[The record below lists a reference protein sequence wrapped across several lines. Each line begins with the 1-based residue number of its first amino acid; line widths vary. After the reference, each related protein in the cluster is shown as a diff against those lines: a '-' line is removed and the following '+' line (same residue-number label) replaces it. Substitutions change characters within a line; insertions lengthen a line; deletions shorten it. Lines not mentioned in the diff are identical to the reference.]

1 METSIEEIGQV
12 KRRLNVEIEAEEVAK
27 KLDQTYK
34 ELSKRAKI
42 KGFRP
47 GKAPRQVLEQYYG
60 KQILNDVKSDLIKES
75 FSKVLEETELL
86 PLGSPAI
93 EDEAIRPGESFK
105 YSIVMEVRP
114 EFELKDYMGISVEKE
129 ILNISED
136 DVDKKL
142 EEIKEAHAQLISINE
157 ERGIKE
163 GDYVVI
169 DYEGFW
175 KDKPLREV
183 KGKGFTVLVGG
194 KNFYPEVESG
204 IVGLRK
210 DDTKDIEIDFNQD
223 FGDRRLAGKTVTFRI
238 HVEDIKKKDPPEL
251 NDDFARSLG
260 NDFKSLADLRERVK
274 KEITLQGE
282 RRIDR
287 EIKDRLLKKIT
298 VQVDFELPQV
308 MVEGEIERSIATIKQ
323 NLIRSGTRFESAGI
337 SEEKMRQD
345 LRTAAEEKV
354 KEELVLGKIAD
365 MEDIRL
371 EDSDIRDG
379 FQELAAQTGN
389 DPAALQQYYEKHN
402 LLDSFGNQLLV
413 EKILNHLV
421 QGATI
426 TEVKEVSEKSP
437 HDRKE
442 P

>member
-75 FSKVLEETELL
+75 FSKVIEETELL

-93 EDEAIRPGESFK
+93 EDEAIRPGENFR

-274 KEITLQGE
+274 KDITLQGE

-298 VQVDFELPQV
+298 VEVDFELPQV
-308 MVEGEIERSIATIKQ
+308 MVEREIERSIATIKQ

-345 LRTAAEEKV
+345 LRTAAEENV

-402 LLDSFGNQLLV
+402 LMDSFRNQLLV

-421 QGATI
+421 QGAKI
-426 TEVKEVSEKSP
+426 TEVQEVSEKSP